1 MWMMYFVIMLV
12 DEDSSHQM
20 ISSIQDAFDLP
31 KAQEEKKN
39 FWSGLFTKN
48 EASEDIMD
56 QTIPEPESYDDYDP
70 YECMSQQKEEYKQE
84 LHHYLE
90 AVDPMTISLDKDEEI
105 EMDNEGIDEDEDEG
119 HLPVSYAMSNS
130 KEEEE
135 MGRDQE
141 SLEDENDYIESVDKD
156 EMMIIFENELPD
168 VFGMIV
174 ITR

>member
-1 MWMMYFVIMLV
+1 
-12 DEDSSHQM
+12 M

-90 AVDPMTISLDKDEEI
+90 AVDPMTISLDKDERTYDLLLEAEI
-105 EMDNEGIDEDEDEG
+105 G
-119 HLPVSYAMSNS
+119 YC
-130 KEEEE
+130 
-135 MGRDQE
+135 
-141 SLEDENDYIESVDKD
+141 
-156 EMMIIFENELPD
+156 
-168 VFGMIV
+168 
-174 ITR
+174 